1 MQHRARPTDRAP
13 RAWSIDR
20 SRCCAAAAARRRRAP
35 PHRRRRSEC
44 DGRPTRTGRRTSVAA
59 HGVVAHAR
67 PATARRDSRTSVA
80 LVLQRLAA
88 QHLIVGL
95 ADGRRETQRL
105 RAASLIDSG
114 LIGCDDR
121 VSRAH
126 SSTTRSRQRR
136 LRPTRLAK
144 QQRAGSLHDEDAVR
158 AWCREWLTLGNC
170 RGGPCVRHQQ
180 IDRARADGRHL
191 KGAAHALFVVRQPRR
206 RSSRATMPTSTS
218 SRACTKSNPTPRNTL
233 SAAKL
238 HDKKKK
244 RSR

>member
-1 MQHRARPTDRAP
+1 M
-13 RAWSIDR
+13 
-20 SRCCAAAAARRRRAP
+20 
-35 PHRRRRSEC
+35 
-44 DGRPTRTGRRTSVAA
+44 
-59 HGVVAHAR
+59 
-67 PATARRDSRTSVA
+67 
-80 LVLQRLAA
+80 
-88 QHLIVGL
+88 
-95 ADGRRETQRL
+95 
-105 RAASLIDSG
+105 
-114 LIGCDDR
+114 
-121 VSRAH
+121 
-126 SSTTRSRQRR
+126 
-136 LRPTRLAK
+136 
-144 QQRAGSLHDEDAVR
+144 R

-244 RSR
+244 KSLRKASRVNALRGFYSRRQPFDDFFAFFLVAPRGLIKSLFAFESGDWHIRSLI